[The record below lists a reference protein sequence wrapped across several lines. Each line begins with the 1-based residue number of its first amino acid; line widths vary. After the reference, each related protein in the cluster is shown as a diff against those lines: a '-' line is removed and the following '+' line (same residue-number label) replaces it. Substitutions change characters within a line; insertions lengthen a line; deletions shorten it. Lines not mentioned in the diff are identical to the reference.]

1 MYEYIAIF
9 VYIYLFL
16 TSVGYGPR
24 TVSPEGCGSCV
35 KFVYLVFSIDCDGY
49 YKIAIRMAMK
59 YKS

>member
-1 MYEYIAIF
+1 LLRRIKYEHIAIF

-35 KFVYLVFSIDCDGY
+35 KFVNLIFNIIYCDG
-49 YKIAIRMAMK
+49 
-59 YKS
+59 